1 LFSMTLLLGLELCEL
16 EMERHE
22 INQRIG
28 GLRKL
33 EVELRRQA
41 AAAQQKK
48 LIIHE
53 DASAAARV
61 EREERERIVHD
72 VNLRQQLNRQKF
84 DELQAV
90 GPHRYCLPRRP
101 PPFKHSFLELNGIL

>member
-1 LFSMTLLLGLELCEL
+1 MTLLLGLELCEL

-90 GPHRYCLPRRP
+90 GPHRCCPPRHP
-101 PPFKHSFLELNGIL
+101 PPFKHSFLELSGIL